1 MIHEKSFKEDTLKQ
15 DHECPPPTFMNIHH
29 YDKMPSDAFDLSD
42 LYEIGKTRLKFLQKL
57 DKRYFPDF

>member
-1 MIHEKSFKEDTLKQ
+1 MIPEKSFKEDTLKH
-15 DHECPPPTFMNIHH
+15 DLACPPPVFMDIQH
-29 YDKMPSDAFDLSD
+29 YDRIPEDAFDLSD